1 MPTTNV
7 LTPRL
12 LLTSRSARPNTLSC
26 LCFKLEITVVTSVTA
41 THSDITPANTAANTN
56 TGPRTYFHTRR
67 RKECD
72 STGVATTCPV
82 EGSWVRNRR
91 ERYEQRL
98 SERRQRLEDL
108 VDTLVVLRQLA
119 LVDQTGAFQTRV
131 ELGDR

>member
-1 MPTTNV
+1 M
-7 LTPRL
+7 
-12 LLTSRSARPNTLSC
+12 
-26 LCFKLEITVVTSVTA
+26 
-41 THSDITPANTAANTN
+41 
-56 TGPRTYFHTRR
+56 
-67 RKECD
+67 
-72 STGVATTCPV
+72 
-82 EGSWVRNRR
+82 RNRR